1 MTKKLKRAFKKLKD
15 AERQGEELERAKA
28 FSAAIAEH
36 ALELGGTCGGEHG
49 VGYGKL
55 RFLES
60 TGRFENRGSVSRGCT
75 RRGGLAGGAG
85 GGRSRGLARG
95 MAAGFRPRP
104 PVRGQGPP
112 ELAS

>member
-36 ALELGGTCGGEHG
+36 ALELGGTCSGEHG

-55 RFLES
+55 RFLEREH
-60 TGRFENRGSVSRGCT
+60 GAEALHAMHAIKQALDPHGLFNPGKLGSVEMFRDPSSV
-75 RRGGLAGGAG
+75 AG
-85 GGRSRGLARG
+85 
-95 MAAGFRPRP
+95 
-104 PVRGQGPP
+104 
-112 ELAS
+112 

>member
-1 MTKKLKRAFKKLKD
+1 MTKKLKRAFKELKD

-85 GGRSRGLARG
+85 GGRSRGLAARDG
-95 MAAGFRPRP
+95 RWLPAPSPRP
-104 PVRGQGPP
+104 GPGAP
-112 ELAS
+112 